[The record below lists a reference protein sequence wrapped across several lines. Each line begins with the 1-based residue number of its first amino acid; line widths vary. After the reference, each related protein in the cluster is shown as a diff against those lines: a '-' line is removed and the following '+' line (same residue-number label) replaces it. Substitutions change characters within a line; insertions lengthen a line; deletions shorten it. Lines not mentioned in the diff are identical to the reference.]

1 LRRINP
7 VARSE
12 NPAYA
17 LSSLYLYLTGG
28 CNLHCAHCWLD
39 PEFLPREEKMID
51 GLTAH
56 DVKKAIGEAK
66 PLGLSNIK
74 LTGGEPFLSSDI
86 FKILEIITE
95 EELSVTIETNGTLID
110 RETAA
115 FLKSRGIS
123 EISVSIDSPRASFH
137 DTFRGVRG
145 ALDQAVAGA
154 EQAVAQG
161 INVQFIMSLVSENAQ
176 DIEPLM
182 AMAKELGAAS
192 VKVNPVMPIGR
203 GNTLTRKGRTVPV
216 EELIS
221 LARWS
226 EGELAEKYG
235 INVWF
240 TIPSAFKPV
249 DVFVRGK
256 NAECHILNI
265 LGIVST
271 GHVSMC
277 GIGREVDGLVMG
289 NIRKDSLRDIWCS
302 SPILAALRDLVPQKM
317 EGVCGRCILKG
328 ICLGSC
334 RADAFVLS
342 GSLATPFWICQEA
355 YEKGLFPEQ
364 RII

>member
-1 LRRINP
+1 M
-7 VARSE
+7 AQSE
-12 NPAYA
+12 KHAYA
-17 LSSLYLYLTGG
+17 LTSLYLYLTGG

-39 PEFLPREEKMID
+39 PEFLPQEEKITD
-51 GLTAH
+51 GLTVH
-56 DVKKAIGEAK
+56 DVKKAIAEAR
-66 PLGLSNIK
+66 PLGLNNIK
-74 LTGGEPFLSSDI
+74 LTGGEPFLCNDI
-86 FKILEIITE
+86 FKILDLISD
-95 EELSVTIETNGTLID
+95 EELSITIETNGTLID
-110 RETAA
+110 RETAQ
-115 FLKSRGIS
+115 FLSAKGIS

-137 DTFRGVRG
+137 DSFRGVKG
-145 ALDQAVAGA
+145 ALDQAIAGV

-161 INVQFIMSLVSENAQ
+161 INVQFIMSLVSENAG

-182 AMAKELGAAS
+182 AMAEDLGAGS

-221 LARWS
+221 LAKWS

-240 TIPSAFKPV
+240 TIPSAFKPM
-249 DVFVRGK
+249 DAFLKQK
-256 NAECHILNI
+256 NAECNILNI

-271 GHVSMC
+271 GNISIC
-277 GIGREVDGLVMG
+277 GIGREVKGLVMG
-289 NIRKDSLRDIWCS
+289 NIREDSLRDIWIN
-302 SPILAALRDLVPQKM
+302 SPVLAALRDLVPKKM
-317 EGVCGRCILKG
+317 EGVCRRCILKG

-355 YEKGLFPEQ
+355 YDKGLFPEQ
-364 RII
+364 RIVS